1 MILKEYHLLN
11 RVNTIPVNDIKVK
24 KSSATLDI
32 GDSFTPNVTVLLI
45 MPHIMIM
52 QIIAMIQVYLNR
64 MMMVH
69 LRQFRV
75 EVLQLRLVVMEK
87 QHILM
92 FRLTNFLLKRL
103 LLNKTS
109 IQEL

>member
-1 MILKEYHLLN
+1 
-11 RVNTIPVNDIKVK
+11 
-24 KSSATLDI
+24 
-32 GDSFTPNVTVLLI
+32 

>member
-1 MILKEYHLLN
+1 
-11 RVNTIPVNDIKVK
+11 
-24 KSSATLDI
+24 
-32 GDSFTPNVTVLLI
+32 
-45 MPHIMIM
+45 MIM

-92 FRLTNFLLKRL
+92 FGLTNFLLKRL